1 MEVILCPSSRRTEGG
16 RSSSSTAE
24 VPAPK
29 SDGMQPSTTLRTYT
43 DFHSWTR
50 TKGGTSTSAAEA
62 LLQRVL
68 DRIGEVCS
76 PKVHSEH
83 FPRICER
90 RPSLKLSLLTSV
102 D

>member
-1 MEVILCPSSRRTEGG
+1 MEVILARVIATYRRR

-50 TKGGTSTSAAEA
+50 TKGGISTSAAEA

-83 FPRICER
+83 FPA
-90 RPSLKLSLLTSV
+90 
-102 D
+102 DM